1 MSALQNWSGVQR
13 GVGVFRR
20 GIRKKAVRLVS
31 ARLYVSALFDWYS
44 VLSATS
50 FCQLLDGIIFFIVGA
65 GTTMYVEIFGRLC
78 ACTSG
83 T

>member
-1 MSALQNWSGVQR
+1 MCKAGWGCLDAELEKN
-13 GVGVFRR
+13 
-20 GIRKKAVRLVS
+20 AVRLVS
-31 ARLYVSALFDWYS
+31 ARSYVSALFDWYS

-50 FCQLLDGIIFFIVGA
+50 FCQLLDGVIFFIVGA